1 MLSTALKR
9 FILTSILALAT
20 GWPGAVLGARPEA
33 GAAVVA
39 QLYKDFAW
47 EALVSDRVL
56 FGEGLSHQSKAVLE
70 KYFDPTLVALLVS
83 DAECQMK
90 VQGICNLDFDLLF
103 ASQDPRVVDLEVV
116 QLAPGKVAVAFADPV
131 NQKKTR
137 LEFKLV
143 MVGGKWKVADILY
156 RNGAESS
163 LKKIL
168 MNKIP

>member
-9 FILTSILALAT
+9 IVLVSSLALAT
-20 GWPGAVLGARPEA
+20 GWPGAVLGARADA

-47 EALVSDRVL
+47 QALVSDRAL
-56 FGEGLSHQSKAVLE
+56 FGEGLPRQSKAVLE
-70 KYFDPTLVALLVS
+70 RYFDPALVTLLVG
-83 DAECQMK
+83 DAECQIK

-137 LEFKLV
+137 LAFKLLL
-143 MVGGKWKVADILY
+143 VGGKWKVADITY
-156 RNGAESS
+156 RNRAESS

-168 MNKIP
+168 MKKIP